1 MCITILYGK
10 NDKEWSIRNKI
21 NSSIFNL
28 LNKYILL
35 LKLVISGAFI
45 ITLFATEEE
54 FPFPYRD
61 IILKIS
67 LIGSWLL
74 NIINITLAYSYI
86 YKSVRSTIA
95 TTFIALLS

>member
-1 MCITILYGK
+1 MCIAILYGK

-28 LNKYILL
+28 LNKYISF
-35 LKLVISGAFI
+35 KLVISGAFI